1 MQRIY
6 PDQQGKPISDVR
18 GLANGLTISGEP
30 KLREAFP
37 SIPATDFRV
46 YEDFRYGF
54 SIREDPAAG
63 DPIACHPWRLT
74 VVDGGTDNAHG
85 LQMVDSKTDAQLYIA
100 TNDADN
106 DENAIQYSY
115 EPLTGGKKFAAEAKL
130 KVNDISTAAL
140 FFGFHNFKAAGT
152 IAQTAALGGVASG
165 FHVPDGAS
173 AVILKA
179 SSDNGTLTQTDLDGT
194 TGGTMTDDTFVTLS
208 LFNNGDTT
216 KFYVDGAL
224 AATHTFAESA
234 VGSLTAAPTLCLAN
248 ASAAASNM
256 TVAYMGFWVEG

>member
-6 PDQQGKPISDVR
+6 PDQQGKPVSDVR

-30 KLREAFP
+30 LLREAFP

-54 SIREDPAAG
+54 SVREDSAGG
-63 DPIACHPWRLT
+63 DPVACHPWRLA
-74 VVDGGTDNAHG
+74 VLDGDNDNAHS
-85 LQMVDSKTDAQLYIA
+85 LSLKDNATDAQLYIV
-100 TNDADN
+100 TNNKDN

-115 EPLTGGKKFAAEAKL
+115 EPLTGGKKFGAEVKL
-130 KVNDISTAAL
+130 KVSDISASAL

-152 IAQTAALGGVASG
+152 IAQTAVLGGVASG
-165 FHVPDGAS
+165 FHVPDGATG
-173 AVILKA
+173 VILKA

-216 KFYVDGAL
+216 KFYVDGTL
-224 AATHTFAESA
+224 AATHTFAQTN
-234 VGSLTAAPTLCLAN
+234 VGTLTASPTIALAT
-248 ASAAASNM
+248 SGAAATNM

>member
-54 SIREDPAAG
+54 SVREDSAGG
-63 DPIACHPWRLT
+63 DPIACHPWRLA
-74 VVDGGTDNAHG
+74 VFDGDNDNGHSLSMKDNA
-85 LQMVDSKTDAQLYIA
+85 TDAQLYIV
-100 TNDADN
+100 TNDKDN

-115 EPLTGGKKFAAEAKL
+115 EPLGGGKKFAAEAKL
-130 KVNDISTAAL
+130 KVNDVGTAAL

-152 IAQTAALGGVASG
+152 IAQTAVLGGAVSG
-165 FHVPDGAS
+165 FHIPDGAT
-173 AVILKA
+173 AEVLKA

-194 TGGTMTDDTFVTLS
+194 TGGTMTDDTYVTLS

-224 AATHTFAESA
+224 AATHTFAQSDLT
-234 VGSLTAAPTLCLAN
+234 GLTAAPTICIAN
-248 ASAAASNM
+248 ASGVASNM
-256 TVAYMGFWVEG
+256 TVDYMGFWVEG